1 MGILTFM
8 GLSGFEVLIV
18 ILVFSFPYLYALI
31 DVLRSS
37 FQNKIDKL
45 VWLIAILALPFLGAL
60 LYFLIAPKKVV
71 N

>member
-18 ILVFSFPYLYALI
+18 ILVFSFPHLYALI

-45 VWLIAILALPFLGAL
+45 VWLIVILALPFVGAL
-60 LYFLIAPKKVV
+60 LYFLIAPKKLV